1 MNKAERTRKFII
13 EKSASIINRKGM
25 AGTSLNDI
33 MEATKLAKGGIY
45 GNFESKDE
53 ICLESFLY
61 LTQTLANRMDS
72 AVATG
77 KSARERFFN
86 LLEVYQNN
94 KNTEG
99 GCPILNFGV
108 EADDTHPHMKE
119 NVKRAIRSSQKRF
132 FEIITDGIASNE
144 ISPAINAKNFSIKA
158 FAMIEGAILCR
169 KILESDEQMQ
179 VVIGAIRE
187 EFESYLI

>member
-1 MNKAERTRKFII
+1 MNKAERTRRFII

-53 ICLESFLY
+53 ICVESFLY
-61 LTQTLANRMDS
+61 LTETLAHQMDR
-72 AVATG
+72 AVAAG
-77 KSARERFFN
+77 KTAREKFFN
-86 LLEVYQNN
+86 LLEVYKGN

-119 NVKRAIRSSQKRF
+119 NVKRAIRSVP
-132 FEIITDGIASNE
+132 E
-144 ISPAINAKNFSIKA
+144 KNF
-158 FAMIEGAILCR
+158 
-169 KILESDEQMQ
+169 
-179 VVIGAIRE
+179 
-187 EFESYLI
+187 